1 MYTAC
6 NFISELEWRCL
17 EWHLVKCALR
27 EKCPNT
33 EFFMVRIL
41 PHSDWIRRVTEYLS
55 VFSPNAR
62 KYGPEKSPYLDTF
75 HAVVWRNSILYEI
88 IKFDIK
94 HPNLI
99 NSKIISSLSNRS
111 KLSKR
116 YYSNPAEENK
126 SLLTTK
132 SSECSNMFLKAKER
146 YATKLSK
153 ELDDPSTITKAY
165 CSILN
170 TLLNNTQI
178 PNVPLL
184 NVNGKVISN
193 FDKKLE
199 LFNLHFT
206 SQKTPINNSSVIP
219 PLVYE
224 TNGGLRL

>member
-1 MYTAC
+1 MNWNDVVWNDIFLNVHC
-6 NFISELEWRCL
+6 
-17 EWHLVKCALR
+17 VKSVQIRSLLWSV
-27 EKCPNT
+27 
-33 EFFMVRIL
+33 FSRI
-41 PHSDWIRRVTEYLS
+41 RYLS

-75 HAVVWRNSILYEI
+75 QTVVWRNSLLYEI

-94 HPNLI
+94 HINWI

-116 YYSNPAEENK
+116 CYSNPAEENR

-165 CSILN
+165 WSILN
-170 TLLNNTQI
+170 TLLNSTQI
-178 PNVPLL
+178 PHVPLL